1 MQFMRP
7 ENKRQGTQ
15 APAGGALPLAR
26 GGLKAEEKE
35 QSWKE
40 RAGLRAP
47 DGVRARAPRLLSTQY
62 SGRCHL
68 GGPLPRPLG
77 PS

>member
-35 QSWKE
+35 QLE
-40 RAGLRAP
+40 GARGAAG
-47 DGVRARAPRLLSTQY
+47 
-62 SGRCHL
+62 SGRSA
-68 GGPLPRPLG
+68 GQGPTSPIHAV
-77 PS
+77 